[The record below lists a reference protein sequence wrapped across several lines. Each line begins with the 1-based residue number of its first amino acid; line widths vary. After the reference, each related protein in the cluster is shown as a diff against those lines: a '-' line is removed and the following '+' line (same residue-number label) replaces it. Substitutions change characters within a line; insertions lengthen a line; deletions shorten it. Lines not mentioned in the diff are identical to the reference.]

1 MKMSGRAS
9 QKEHCFLGTPY
20 GGYFLSILLFFLS
33 LKSSEVLRLFEVL
46 QF

>member
-20 GGYFLSILLFFLS
+20 GDFFLSILLFFF
-33 LKSSEVLRLFEVL
+33 KFEIIRSTTII
-46 QF
+46 

>member
-20 GGYFLSILLFFLS
+20 GDFFLSILLFFLS
-33 LKSSEVLRLFEVL
+33 LKSSEVQRLFEVL
-46 QF
+46 RF